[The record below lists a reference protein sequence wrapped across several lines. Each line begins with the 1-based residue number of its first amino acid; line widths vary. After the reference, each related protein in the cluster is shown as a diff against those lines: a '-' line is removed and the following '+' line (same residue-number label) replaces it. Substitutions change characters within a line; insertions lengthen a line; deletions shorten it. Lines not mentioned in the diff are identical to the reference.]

1 MMLTFITRLLK
12 VSAEVS
18 VEKPGAAGARSSLS
32 NRERLPLVTAG
43 YF

>member
-12 VSAEVS
+12 VSAVVS
-18 VEKPGAAGARSSLS
+18 GEKPGAAGARSSLS
-32 NRERLPLVTAG
+32 NRATLPLVSEG